1 MTVLYE
7 GVSLSWL
14 GYACLKIDAPTG
26 PTIYTD
32 PGRYGTLDGTWAEQ
46 YGGMNH
52 PTGPEYN
59 AQDGDIVV
67 VTHDHHYDSDGVRRV
82 ASDDA
87 TVLVYDA
94 VDVDRI
100 ADNGRDVESPES
112 LPYEVIRVSEGDEY
126 SLGEATVS
134 VIPAY
139 NYPDGPNVK
148 PSGEPMHPKG
158 FGCGYVL
165 SIDGRSYC
173 WPGDSDVID
182 DHTDLDVSVLLPSIS
197 SSFTMDRHDA
207 ATLASEIRPDL
218 VLPIHYNTFD
228 ALQADSR
235 AFAADVASQQVPVV
249 LDEPGLENA

>member
-1 MTVLYE
+1 MTVHYD

-14 GYACLKIDAPTG
+14 GYACLKIDAPAG
-26 PTIYTD
+26 PTLYTD
-32 PGRYGTLDGTWAEQ
+32 PGRYGTLDGSWAEQ

-52 PTGPEYN
+52 PTGPEYE

-87 TVLVYDA
+87 TVFVYE
-94 VDVDRI
+94 DVDAERI
-100 ADNGRDVESPES
+100 HENGRDVESPES
-112 LPYEVIRVSEGDEY
+112 LPYEVIRVSDGEEHTVGDV
-126 SLGEATVS
+126 TVS

-139 NYPDGPNVK
+139 NHPDGPNVNAE
-148 PSGEPMHPKG
+148 GEPMHPKG

-165 SIDGRSYC
+165 TLDGHSYC

-182 DHTDLDVSVLLPSIS
+182 VHRDLEVSVLAPSIS

-207 ATLASEIRPDL
+207 AQLAGEIQPDL

-228 ALQADSR
+228 ALQSDSR
-235 AFAADVASQQVPVV
+235 AFAADVASRQVPVV
-249 LDEPGLENA
+249 LDETGMENA